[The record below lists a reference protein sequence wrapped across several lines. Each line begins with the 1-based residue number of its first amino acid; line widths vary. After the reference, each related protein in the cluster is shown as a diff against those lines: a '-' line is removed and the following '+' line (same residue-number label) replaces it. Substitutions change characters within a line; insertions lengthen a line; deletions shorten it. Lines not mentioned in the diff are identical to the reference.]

1 MNAADL
7 VIVRRHNSSS
17 QFQDGNGE
25 IWNLQVTAP
34 VMAMSAYIVRDN
46 RMRWV
51 TGSNL
56 ADSDATILKAS
67 QPGHPV
73 FEGITLSPDSST
85 IDDYNVKIDQG
96 ISTNLDEPVGGS
108 VIAWNPSVSN
118 GGTMG
123 VAIAEWPA
131 GTVVGGGME
140 LAGYRMLFN
149 GGSRELGGQPIDA
162 AGVLDL
168 TPLGQELFLN
178 AVNYAAVPE
187 PSSALLGLIGLVG
200 LACVVDAEIR
210 LTKAV
215 CDDLSWASAAGW
227 APFSFAAD
235 CRASSVVCCLSNV
248 ELSDEIRRVLMTTVE
263 RQHLVQAGSGRV
275 DVAKTT
281 VCESNQQMVFGV
293 TMSLKVLVEDQQVR

>member
-1 MNAADL
+1 MRTFFLVAVAVLLAATTPTAQAAEIIWASDITDPEGSDKGFVDLLLSDGHSVTRVDTPSTLGAADVDQLNAADL
-7 VIVRRHNSSS
+7 VIVGRTNSSS

-85 IDDYNVKIDQG
+85 MDDYNVKIDQG
-96 ISTNLDEPVGGS
+96 TSTNLDEPVGGS

-118 GGTMG
+118 DGTMG

-149 GGSRELGGQPIDA
+149 GGSRELGGEPIDA

-187 PSSALLGLIGLVG
+187 PSSALLGLMG
-200 LACVVDAEIR
+200 LAWLA
-210 LTKAV
+210 T
-215 CDDLSWASAAGW
+215 
-227 APFSFAAD
+227 
-235 CRASSVVCCLSNV
+235 
-248 ELSDEIRRVLMTTVE
+248 RR
-263 RQHLVQAGSGRV
+263 RR
-275 DVAKTT
+275 
-281 VCESNQQMVFGV
+281 
-293 TMSLKVLVEDQQVR
+293 